1 MMNPGGLKGAL
12 PGGLV
17 SGGALGAREQF
28 SLPEGDVILE
38 WPCPMSHAG
47 FEDFAEWLKL
57 VQRKI
62 ARISSEHESLNGLKK

>member
-1 MMNPGGLKGAL
+1 MNGA
-12 PGGLV
+12 PK
-17 SGGALGAREQF
+17 AKEQF

-38 WPCPMSHAG
+38 WPCPLSRES
-47 FEDFAEWLKL
+47 FEDFADWLKL